1 MALPI
6 RPELLRELRRRQGL
20 RLHTLAERAGISKD
34 SVWRIENGMQP
45 GNRADTQRRLAR
57 ALNVEPA
64 MLTGERP
71 LPEVAPAPR
80 GRWTV
85 EVSQAARN
93 AAILAARRYRVAEAL
108 IVELAPLLFVLAAEE
123 SLGRRR
129 AVLAELESALAK
141 AAEAGDNMPHLAGI
155 GETAEAVRAAVA
167 AEERSV
173 SARDLLARDLDP
185 DMLAAL
191 GDVGGDSGADNPL
204 AAFLAENARRVSIG
218 APDLAAVAGVTDA
231 GASAT
236 LCGAEALEAA
246 CGDAALAAAVQ
257 DGRIAL
263 GEMPRALWQ
272 DPAGRLDWLREQ
284 IKTSISRDI

>member
-45 GNRADTQRRLAR
+45 GNREDTQRRLAR
-57 ALNVEPA
+57 ALGVEPG

-71 LPEVAPAPR
+71 LPEVVEAPR

-85 EVSQAARN
+85 EISQAARN
-93 AAILAARRYRVAEAL
+93 AAVLAARRYRVSEPL

-129 AVLAELESALAK
+129 ALLAELETALAK
-141 AAEAGDNMPHLAGI
+141 ATEAGEQMPHLAGI
-155 GETAEAVRAAVA
+155 GEASEPVHAAVV
-167 AEERSV
+167 AEEKSV
-173 SARDLLARDLDP
+173 SARDVFAQDLDP
-185 DMLAAL
+185 DTIAAL
-191 GDVGGDSGADNPL
+191 GDGGGDLGTDNPF
-204 AAFLAENARRVSIG
+204 AVFLAENARRASIG
-218 APDLAAVAGVTDA
+218 APNLAAVTRLTPSGVTA
-231 GASAT
+231 L
-236 LCGAEALEAA
+236 LCGGEALEAA
-246 CGDAALAAAVQ
+246 GGDAALAQAVL

-263 GEMPRALWQ
+263 AEMPRALWQ
-272 DPAGRLDWLREQ
+272 DQAARLEWLQ
-284 IKTSISRDI
+284 SQLKK

>member
-45 GNRADTQRRLAR
+45 GNREDTQRRLAR

-71 LPEVAPAPR
+71 LPEVAPVAR

-85 EVSQAARN
+85 EVSEAARN
-93 AAILAARRYRVAEAL
+93 AAILAARRYRVGEAL

-129 AVLAELESALAK
+129 ALLAQLETALGK
-141 AAEAGDNMPHLAGI
+141 TAEAGEEMPHLAGI
-155 GETAEAVRAAVA
+155 GEAGEAVRAAVV

-173 SARDLLARDLDP
+173 AARDLFARDLDP

-191 GDVGGDSGADNPL
+191 GDGGGDGGADNPL
-204 AAFLAENARRVSIG
+204 AVFLAENARRVSIG
-218 APDLAAVAGVTDA
+218 APDLARVAQVTET
-231 GASAT
+231 GASAV

-246 CGDAALAAAVQ
+246 GGDAALAAAIVS
-257 DGRIAL
+257 GRIAL
-263 GEMPRALWQ
+263 GDMPRALW
-272 DPAGRLDWLREQ
+272 AGEAARLDWLRDQ
-284 IKTSISRDI
+284 IKT